1 MVIDPFE
8 TAIAAILKA
17 EGGYSQNP
25 DDPGGATNYGIS
37 QRSYPDVDIVGLTEV
52 GAKAIYR
59 RDWWD
64 KYGYGQLPNPI
75 GMLLFSLAVNMGP
88 ATAHGLL
95 ARALSD
101 LRQPVQGDGTFG
113 PVTIKSANDYRYPDV
128 VVGLLRGG
136 AIERYRRLGKPMFLA
151 GWVRRAMA

>member
-1 MVIDPFE
+1 MDNFE
-8 TAIAAILKA
+8 TAVMLILKL
-17 EGGYSQNP
+17 EGGHHIDKN
-25 DDPGGATNYGIS
+25 DPGGETNFGIS
-37 QRSYPDVDIVGLTEV
+37 HRSYPDVDIKGLTEA

-64 KYGYGQLPNPI
+64 KYGYGQLPGPI
-75 GMLLFSLAVNMGP
+75 GVLLFSLSVNMGP
-88 ATAHGLL
+88 ITAHGLL

-101 LRQPVQGDGTFG
+101 LRLPVQGDGTFG
-113 PVTIKSANDYRYPDV
+113 PVTIKSANDYQYPDV

-136 AIERYRRLGKPMFLA
+136 AIERYRRLGKSTFLA